1 MLKTCSFDGKGGFL
15 DKARSLLEI
24 QNMFKKKKK
33 AILVVFF

>member
-24 QNMFKKKKK
+24 QNMLKKKK